1 MRVEEARMSEIRNH
15 ANLIWGIAELLRGDY
30 RQSQYGDV
38 ILPLIVMR
46 RLDQVLEPTRDL
58 VITRG
63 QELEASGVENVE
75 LALRRIAGH
84 QFFNRH
90 RLRFHQLLDDPGNIA
105 GHLEAYIE
113 GYSTLA
119 HQVVEKFE
127 FPKQIERLKNANL
140 LYKVIARVCDV
151 DLHPDRVSNAEMG
164 AIFEELIRRFAEASN
179 ETAGEHFTPREVV
192 HLMVNL
198 LLDGD
203 EDALRDPGAI
213 RTVFDCACGT
223 GGMLSEAESQ
233 IHSYNDR
240 AVVRLYGQE
249 INPQSYAI
257 CLADMLVKGQDAS
270 HIVHGNSLSEDGHKG
285 ERFHYCIAN
294 VPFGVDWS
302 KVEETIRD
310 EAETLGFDGRFGA
323 GLPRKSDGQ
332 LLFLQHMITKMR
344 DAEDGGTRIAAVH
357 NGSPLFTGGAG
368 SGESNIRK
376 WILENDWLE
385 AIIAL
390 PEQLFY
396 NTGIASYVWLL
407 SNRKAPERQGLVQ
420 LIDGRQMWAKM
431 RKSLGEKRREL
442 TDEHIAE
449 ITRLHGALDES
460 EVSKLVPVE
469 QFGYRTIVVDRPL
482 RARWEIGPDTWAGL
496 AEDKALAKLD
506 AVVRAAVVAELEGTA
521 HRTFPAEA
529 GAQMILREILAS
541 GGVPK
546 PPAPLLKTLLARC
559 MVRDPE
565 AEQVRDSKGRVV
577 ADPDLRD
584 TENVPLTQ
592 DVDEYLEREVA
603 PFSPDAWV
611 ADPEGRVGYEV
622 PLTRIFFRFASLP
635 ASQDLKAAVMER
647 EARIRELLEEVLL

>member
-1 MRVEEARMSEIRNH
+1 MSEIRNH
-15 ANLIWGIAELLRGDY
+15 ANLIWSIAELLRGDY

-46 RLDQVLEPTRDL
+46 RLDQVLEPTRDV
-58 VITRG
+58 VIARG

-75 LALRRIAGH
+75 LALRRIAGQ

-105 GHLEAYIE
+105 DHLRSYID
-113 GYSTLA
+113 GYSSLA
-119 HQVVEKFE
+119 RQVVDKFD
-127 FPKQIERLKNANL
+127 FDKQIDRLRDANL
-140 LYKVIARVCDV
+140 LYKVIARICDV

-192 HLMVNL
+192 QLMVNL

-203 EDALRDPGAI
+203 EEVLREPGAI

-249 INPQSYAI
+249 LNPQSYAI
-257 CLADMLVKGQDAS
+257 CLADMLVKGQDAT

-294 VPFGVDWS
+294 PPFGVDWS
-302 KVEETIRD
+302 KVEEPIRD
-310 EAETLGFDGRFGA
+310 EHETLGFDGRFGA

-332 LLFLQHMITKMR
+332 LLFLMHLISKMR
-344 DAEDGGTRIAAVH
+344 DAEEGGTRVAIVH
-357 NGSPLFTGGAG
+357 NGSPLFTGAAG

-385 AIIAL
+385 AIVAL

-407 SNRKAPERQGLVQ
+407 SNRKSPEREGLVQ
-420 LIDGRQMWAKM
+420 LIDAREMWERM
-431 RKSLGEKRREL
+431 RKSLGEKRRFI
-442 TDEHIAE
+442 TDEQVAE
-449 ITRLHGALDES
+449 ITRLHGSLDES
-460 EVSKLVPVE
+460 DVSKLIPVE
-469 QFGYRTIVVDRPL
+469 QFGYRTVTVDRPL
-482 RARWEIGPDTWAGL
+482 RARWEIGPKTWEGL
-496 AEDKALAKLD
+496 AEDKALVKLD
-506 AVVRAAVVAELEGTA
+506 AATRDAIVAALQSTA
-521 HRTFPAEA
+521 RRTFPTEDGAKLIVREVVSSA
-529 GAQMILREILAS
+529 GVGKPSAS
-541 GGVPK
+541 
-546 PPAPLLKTLLARC
+546 LLKALVARC
-559 MVRDPE
+559 VVRDPD
-565 AEQVRDSKGRVV
+565 AEPVRNAKGRVI
-577 ADPDLRD
+577 ADAELRD
-584 TENVPLTQ
+584 TESIPIAE
-592 DVDEYLEREVA
+592 DVESYLDREVR
-603 PFSPDAWV
+603 PHLPDAWV
-611 ADPEGRVGYEV
+611 EDPVGRVGYEI
-622 PLTRIFFRFASLP
+622 PFARLFYRYDPPRPSDEVKE
-635 ASQDLKAAVMER
+635 DLRRR
-647 EARIRELLEEVLL
+647 EARIRQLLEEVLI